1 MAFKIARTWVCLH
14 GCASTASPF
23 RLSLFSLVI
32 ISYSPIPFLSLRQ
45 CVCHPGCSSFPFCS
59 PILLSVLFSS
69 AWFHPSSPQG
79 CTGTFP
85 CLYPE
90 ECRLIPNPPLP
101 LLPCNPFSV
110 LWKMLCWQFWENYL
124 PVLLQRKVSR
134 LQLYRYMAQPD
145 HLSPQNKT
153 PPQQQERHLSV
164 KLCVASPHP
173 VQLYCPFPVLLLCDV
188 LHALLISLLV
198 TWHINRMCSLAH
210 GSH

>member
-79 CTGTFP
+79 CTGTSP

-101 LLPCNPFSV
+101 LLPCNPFLV

-124 PVLLQRKVSR
+124 PVLLQRKVM
-134 LQLYRYMAQPD
+134 QLYKQIHGSARPSQPTEQNTTTAAGETS
-145 HLSPQNKT
+145 LCETLCSISSSSP
-153 PPQQQERHLSV
+153 
-164 KLCVASPHP
+164 
-173 VQLYCPFPVLLLCDV
+173 
-188 LHALLISLLV
+188 ALLSISSPATV
-198 TWHINRMCSLAH
+198 WCTACTAYQFISDMTH
-210 GSH
+210 